1 MLQKSSLFI
10 VFPMTWSLVTLPEGQ
25 LRSPKE
31 TLMSVEFLILSVTF
45 KKQGIKWQL
54 LWTVLASFLT
64 CFMGRLVWNATYR
77 ELYSLKYT
85 LGKTYHCL
93 KFIFPSFLVHNK
105 QVMGLFK
112 HFSPKWGKRLIKI
125 HSFFVNSEVR
135 NVEICTYFLE
145 SAKKNARLEEMGSH
159 WLSFGHDRGTNFT

>member
-1 MLQKSSLFI
+1 
-10 VFPMTWSLVTLPEGQ
+10 
-25 LRSPKE
+25 
-31 TLMSVEFLILSVTF
+31 
-45 KKQGIKWQL
+45 
-54 LWTVLASFLT
+54 
-64 CFMGRLVWNATYR
+64 MGRLVWNATYR

-112 HFSPKWGKRLIKI
+112 HFSPKWGERLIKI

-145 SAKKNARLEEMGSH
+145 RAKKKKCL
-159 WLSFGHDRGTNFT
+159 FRGNGMTLTISPPWSRYEFYVISLKIIFLFSLVRNVTEKCISVSTVAPMTNDYTLWHVPFFALNSLPSRRKVNEKSPGGG

>member
-1 MLQKSSLFI
+1 
-10 VFPMTWSLVTLPEGQ
+10 
-25 LRSPKE
+25 
-31 TLMSVEFLILSVTF
+31 
-45 KKQGIKWQL
+45 
-54 LWTVLASFLT
+54 
-64 CFMGRLVWNATYR
+64 MGRLVWNATYR

-112 HFSPKWGKRLIKI
+112 HFSPKWGERLIKI

-145 SAKKNARLEEMGSH
+145 SAKKMPVYRKWDHTDYILTMIAVRISH
-159 WLSFGHDRGTNFT
+159 NTFENHFSLVRNVTEKCVSISTVAPMTNDYTLWHVPFFALNFPRILPLNSIDEQVVTVPKLLNR